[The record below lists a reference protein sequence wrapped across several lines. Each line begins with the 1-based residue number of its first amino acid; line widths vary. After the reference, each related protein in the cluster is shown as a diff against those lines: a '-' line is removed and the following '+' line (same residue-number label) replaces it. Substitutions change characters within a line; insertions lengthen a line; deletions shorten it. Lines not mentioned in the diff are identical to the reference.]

1 MPGHRARN
9 SGLARR
15 PWSVMNV
22 GRISEL
28 DTSEEEKPSLRYK
41 VYLSESNATVLLSN
55 VLSIVTLGTAI
66 AITE

>member
-9 SGLARR
+9 SGVARR

-22 GRISEL
+22 GRIL
-28 DTSEEEKPSLRYK
+28 NWTLPRRRNQCLRYK
-41 VYLSESNATVLLSN
+41 VYLSESNATVLLST